1 MIVLSFLWDT
11 FKLILKLP
19 VLLCLGIIYSV
30 VGMIR
35 GIYSIFHAFYWVF
48 LTLACN
54 DTMDKYRVSHKI
66 NSTLKTYRLD
76 SYFLSYHLKDIY
88 NIQAQMVK
96 VPIWAYYCMNSCVQP
111 EQDPPVYYSIVI
123 LTILYYLR
131 VADLD
136 WDYVPIPT

>member
-11 FKLILKLP
+11 FKLILRLP

-66 NSTLKTYRLD
+66 NSTIKTYRLD
-76 SYFLSYHLKDIY
+76 SYFLSYHLKDIQYIGSNGESAHLGLLLYEFMCY
-88 NIQAQMVK
+88 NQSKIHPCITVL
-96 VPIWAYYCMNSCVQP
+96 SF
-111 EQDPPVYYSIVI
+111 
-123 LTILYYLR
+123 
-131 VADLD
+131 
-136 WDYVPIPT
+136 

>member
-76 SYFLSYHLKDIY
+76 SYFLSYHLKGIQYIGSNGESAHLGLLLYEFIRY
-88 NIQAQMVK
+88 NQSKIHPCITVL
-96 VPIWAYYCMNSCVQP
+96 SF
-111 EQDPPVYYSIVI
+111 
-123 LTILYYLR
+123 
-131 VADLD
+131 
-136 WDYVPIPT
+136 

>member
-88 NIQAQMVK
+88 N
-96 VPIWAYYCMNSCVQP
+96 C
-111 EQDPPVYYSIVI
+111 
-123 LTILYYLR
+123 LLYTSDA
-131 VADLD
+131 ADD
-136 WDYVPIPT
+136 